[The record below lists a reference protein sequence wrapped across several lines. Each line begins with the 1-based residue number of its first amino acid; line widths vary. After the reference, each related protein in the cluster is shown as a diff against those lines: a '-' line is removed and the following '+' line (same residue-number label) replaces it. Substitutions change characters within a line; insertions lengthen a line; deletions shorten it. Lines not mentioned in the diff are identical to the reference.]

1 MEVEKYVSR
10 LLLTLIRLE
19 LIRGQ
24 TEAVCDH
31 GSEKEEAD
39 VRARRLLG
47 QNLASIRCNGK
58 GTKKRILRF
67 LVK

>member
-1 MEVEKYVSR
+1 MGLKR
-10 LLLTLIRLE
+10 KRQRRE
-19 LIRGQ
+19 LFR
-24 TEAVCDH
+24 
-31 GSEKEEAD
+31 S
-39 VRARRLLG
+39 LLG